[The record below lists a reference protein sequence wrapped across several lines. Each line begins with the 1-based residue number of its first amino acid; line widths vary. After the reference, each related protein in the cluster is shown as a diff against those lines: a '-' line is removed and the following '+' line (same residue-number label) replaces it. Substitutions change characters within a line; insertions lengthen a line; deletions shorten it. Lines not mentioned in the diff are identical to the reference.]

1 MSLQQESVEEIAAS
15 LADQL
20 SMLYPSNLDT
30 LDENDTQKNV
40 DLILNRIQEEN
51 ADEEELR
58 NAIPKAIAKWK
69 KINQN
74 ATNKK
79 EVQKKSFSLFDQ
91 LQSFQLPVSL
101 EEIKEASSA
110 KERLA
115 AFKKISFLDDLLM
128 DWNEIKPL
136 LMKDLQ
142 ENDES
147 DTKLEILNLHR
158 KWFHDG
164 RCSSEYLQLQYELCQ
179 NLLNIVMNQK
189 QNPSFETG
197 FLFKIVQTWCDLFL
211 DIMQRGLYS
220 RELVETMEKQ
230 FMLLLRD
237 RNQLLALADN
247 RTRWFQAWTILVP
260 KDILIE
266 LLEECALVPDFIKMC
281 STVPQ
286 KGSVDDYE
294 RRLSLYMQGVASL
307 AAILEKIRLIGFLK
321 LNKFKESVDSI
332 LEIFLNAI
340 ALDEGD
346 DWRLICYNALQVI
359 LSGCKEDGNSEFEKR
374 LDKVRAGTNMAT
386 KEVQRVWDIS
396 L

>member
-1 MSLQQESVEEIAAS
+1 MA
-15 LADQL
+15 
-20 SMLYPSNLDT
+20 
-30 LDENDTQKNV
+30 
-40 DLILNRIQEEN
+40 
-51 ADEEELR
+51 
-58 NAIPKAIAKWK
+58 
-69 KINQN
+69 
-74 ATNKK
+74 
-79 EVQKKSFSLFDQ
+79 
-91 LQSFQLPVSL
+91 
-101 EEIKEASSA
+101 
-110 KERLA
+110 
-115 AFKKISFLDDLLM
+115 
-128 DWNEIKPL
+128 
-136 LMKDLQ
+136 
-142 ENDES
+142 
-147 DTKLEILNLHR
+147 
-158 KWFHDG
+158 
-164 RCSSEYLQLQYELCQ
+164 
-179 NLLNIVMNQK
+179 
-189 QNPSFETG
+189 
-197 FLFKIVQTWCDLFL
+197 
-211 DIMQRGLYS
+211 
-220 RELVETMEKQ
+220 
-230 FMLLLRD
+230 
-237 RNQLLALADN
+237 
-247 RTRWFQAWTILVP
+247 RWFQAWTILVP